1 MRQFAFFR
9 FLIGLAALFAASAAA
24 FAGEQVIEF
33 RYVIHPLEVKTF
45 EAPNIEGQTMVM
57 GKVFGVVAF
66 KDGRVGT
73 KDFIYQAELLNGDGP
88 IHGFST
94 YRFEDG
100 SSITAS
106 FAGEIKGGQRHG
118 TSHGL
123 SSAFL
128 AFQAGIEQR
137 AVFEHG
143 AGDVEKTVADGAQ
156 STGVAATAGLQS
168 KVLGFARLIAPPGGV
183 SQVVNGVPQSW
194 IAGEPSGDG
203 AAFA

>member
-1 MRQFAFFR
+1 MRKFDFFGI
-9 FLIGLAALFAASAAA
+9 LIGVAALFAASAAA

-45 EAPNIEGQTMVM
+45 EAPKIEGQTMVM

-118 TSHGL
+118 VYAILSGTGL
-123 SSAFL
+123 YAN
-128 AFQAGIEQR
+128 ATGTGT
-137 AVFEHG
+137 FESLPSKLEG
-143 AGDVEKTVADGAQ
+143 ATILNTKLNVKT
-156 STGVAATAGLQS
+156 
-168 KVLGFARLIAPPGGV
+168 P
-183 SQVVNGVPQSW
+183 
-194 IAGEPSGDG
+194 
-203 AAFA
+203 